1 MKVIFTSKRSISML
15 IFLIFAILFV
25 FFGYKLIRPFLYFIG
40 GCICLAGL
48 IKLTLLNKSNTP
60 IADYV
65 LDLIEG
71 IDDIFIGVICV
82 KFWDYNYVIFVL
94 GIIYTIIPIIRLF
107 MAKNK
112 INQLFVDS
120 LKYLASIVMI
130 SCIREEVIS
139 GYVVAAIMFGIVI
152 FIFVSLIIKI
162 RRIKRSEYLHE
173 IEN

>member
-1 MKVIFTSKRSISML
+1 
-15 IFLIFAILFV
+15 
-25 FFGYKLIRPFLYFIG
+25 
-40 GCICLAGL
+40 
-48 IKLTLLNKSNTP
+48 
-60 IADYV
+60 
-65 LDLIEG
+65 
-71 IDDIFIGVICV
+71 
-82 KFWDYNYVIFVL
+82 
-94 GIIYTIIPIIRLF
+94 

>member
-15 IFLIFAILFV
+15 IFLIFGLLFL
-25 FFGYKLIRPFLYFIG
+25 FFGYKLIQPFLYFIG
-40 GCICLAGL
+40 SCICLAGL
-48 IKLTLLNKSNTP
+48 IKLTFLNRSNTP
-60 IADYV
+60 LADYT
-65 LDLIEG
+65 LDLVEG
-71 IDDIFIGVICV
+71 IADIFIGVICV
-82 KFWDYNYVIFVL
+82 EFWDYNYVVFTL
-94 GIIYTIIPIIRLF
+94 GIIYTIIPIVRLF

-130 SCIREEVIS
+130 SCIREEDFS
-139 GYVVAAIMFGIVI
+139 GYVVAVIMFGIVI

-162 RRIKRSEYLHE
+162 RRLKRSEYLHE